1 MNAEERRETS
11 RAFSE
16 TLRAKW
22 AASHERLRLEDLMGR
37 DRGEEDTALGGQ
49 NEPPAKQEGDRG

>member
-22 AASHERLRLEDLMGR
+22 AASREGLRLEDLTGR

-49 NEPPAKQEGDRG
+49 NEPPAKEEGGRG